1 MSCGDFCPF
10 FKTPIFAPKS
20 VIKILGFSPK
30 IAKIRGTIPIYLYV
44 CVYTTAQVIDLRIE
58 RRANY
63 KYLRYIL
70 LG

>member
-1 MSCGDFCPF
+1 MIFARFLKPRF
-10 FKTPIFAPKS
+10 FAPK
-20 VIKILGFSPK
+20 VAIKILGFSPK

-44 CVYTTAQVIDLRIE
+44 CVYTAAQVINLRIE

>member
-1 MSCGDFCPF
+1 MSYGDFCPF

-20 VIKILGFSPK
+20 AIKILGFSPK

-44 CVYTTAQVIDLRIE
+44 CVYTAAQVINLRIE
-58 RRANY
+58 RRAKY
-63 KYLRYIL
+63 KYFHYAL